1 MWLQLENEKLKMR
14 IAALEGQD
22 RIEGYIESCAELVQ
36 LEEKIKKYPKK
47 SKKVLKNDLLKIEV
61 GQAKN
66 LQ

>member
-1 MWLQLENEKLKMR
+1 MR

-22 RIEGYIESCAELVQ
+22 RIEGYIEACAELVQ